1 MYTTTTPPVRTPAS
15 ARRRA
20 GLITSAL
27 VLALVAVPVSATQA
41 SPGQDVTSLRD
52 TDAAALGQE
61 LAGEGVTVTSATFA
75 GLDVQAGTYADL
87 AFDALSPSTGVVLST
102 GSVIDSDPASAQ
114 DVDFT
119 YSSVLGPN
127 KKLTTTGD
135 LGGAGSTT
143 LEAVFGETT
152 YDAAV
157 LTLTLV
163 PEGGELSLE
172 YVFGSEEYSLWSE
185 RDYSDSFAVLVD
197 GEVCSLV
204 PGTSDP
210 VGTTTVNPSSNA
222 DLHVVNFIGTD
233 PGAVGLDTE
242 LNAFTVPLTCVA
254 EVEPGEESTVVIA
267 VADTR
272 DGQLDSAV
280 LLAGSSLT
288 APLTSGPTPT
298 PTPSPTSSTPAPTT
312 GATPAPT
319 GATTSVVATGGSGRL
334 ARTGADLGPIV
345 AVVLLLAGVG
355 LTAFRLARR
364 NR

>member
-1 MYTTTTPPVRTPAS
+1 LRV
-15 ARRRA
+15 
-20 GLITSAL
+20 
-27 VLALVAVPVSATQA
+27 VPVSAVRA

-52 TDAAALGQE
+52 TDAASLVQE
-61 LAGEGVTVTSATFA
+61 LAGEGVTVTSASFE
-75 GLDVQAGTYADL
+75 GLDVQAGRYADL

-102 GSVIDSDPASAQ
+102 GSVIDSDPTSAE

-135 LGGAGSTT
+135 LGGAGSPA
-143 LEAVFGETT
+143 LEGIFGETT

-157 LTLTLV
+157 LTLTVV
-163 PEGGELSLE
+163 PEGEELALE
-172 YVFGSEEYSLWSE
+172 YVFGSEEYSLWSD
-185 RDYSDSFAVLVD
+185 RDYSDAFAVLVD

-222 DLHVVNFIGTD
+222 DLHVVNFVGTD

-254 EVEPGEESTVVIA
+254 EVDPGEESTVVVAI
-267 VADTR
+267 ADTR

-288 APLTSGPTPT
+288 SPPDSGPTPT
-298 PTPSPTSSTPAPTT
+298 PTPTPTPSTPAPTSGAT
-312 GATPAPT
+312 SPPTGGATPVK
-319 GATTSVVATGGSGRL
+319 VVGGGSGRLL

-345 AVVLLLAGVG
+345 AVVLLLAGAG
-355 LTAFRLARR
+355 LTAVRLARR